1 MQWCVEHGFE
11 QVWWKQGTQV
21 KGNFKH
27 GGLLDEQTGIDRIR
41 EALQAHTWPSMTM
54 KHDKTQMDTKNKAI
68 NAKDKSTDLQS
79 REIIGKR
86 LTL

>member
-1 MQWCVEHGFE
+1 MKHGFE

-21 KGNFKH
+21 KGSAKH

-41 EALQAHTWPSMTM
+41 EALQAHTWPSITM
-54 KHDKTQMDTKNKAI
+54 RHDKTQVDTKNKAV
-68 NAKDKSTDLQS
+68 NEPAKDKNTDLRS

-86 LTL
+86 LTLY